1 MLRAVLARAP
11 WVRSAPRAHGSRA
24 GTPAG
29 RRDRDP
35 HRPHP
40 PRRKAP
46 QPAGSA
52 RAPLSG
58 SWTGPACPRPTPA
71 SPSSPPVALLVS
83 TSAFGGLTHFCRHLP
98 RDSGCTLFSVLR
110 KNFSV

>member
-11 WVRSAPRAHGSRA
+11 WVGSAQRAHGSRA
-24 GTPAG
+24 GTPAAEG
-29 RRDRDP
+29 TETRTA
-35 HRPHP
+35 PHP

-58 SWTGPACPRPTPA
+58 SWTSPACPRPTPA